1 MKSVVKM
8 AVVALVALQCTTDA
22 AEASQNLRAA
32 EANQNLQ
39 ETFIGGGFLSSLI
52 QSCLNGY
59 GLFGNNGGGGK
70 GMWGGGAASG
80 DANMGGQGGGWS

>member
-59 GLFGNNGGGGK
+59 GLFGNNGGGNAG
-70 GMWGGGAASG
+70 GNIWGGGDASTG
-80 DANMGGQGGGWS
+80 AQGGGWP